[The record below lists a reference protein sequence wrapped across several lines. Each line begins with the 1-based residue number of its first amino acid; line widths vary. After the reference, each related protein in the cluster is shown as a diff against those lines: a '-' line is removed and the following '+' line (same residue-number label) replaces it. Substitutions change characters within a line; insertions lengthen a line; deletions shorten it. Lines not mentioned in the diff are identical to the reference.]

1 MRMLSAISVTL
12 SALLVGALPIVPVVA
27 AQAREDSSKTLD
39 ALAACRD
46 ITADTARL
54 ACFDTTAEKIA
65 RARQAGDLLALD
77 RGKVIE
83 RKRQQF
89 GLADAGQSPLGGGE
103 ADRVTRVT
111 EVQTTITTAKPAS
124 YARFALQLANGM
136 VWETIEPLSLQ
147 PRPGTAITIR
157 QAGFGGFKASITGE
171 RAILVKRRR

>member
-1 MRMLSAISVTL
+1 MRKLTLTTIALTLWLAALWPINGSARAQSVRD
-12 SALLVGALPIVPVVA
+12 SA
-27 AQAREDSSKTLD
+27 ETLD
-39 ALAACRD
+39 ALIACRAIAPD
-46 ITADTARL
+46 SARL
-54 ACFDTTAEKIA
+54 ACFDTAAGTIA
-65 RARQAGDLLALD
+65 RARESGDLLALD

-89 GLADAGQSPLGGGE
+89 GLADAGQNPLGGGD
-103 ADRVTRVT
+103 ADRATRVT
-111 EVQTTITTAKPAS
+111 ELQTTITAAKPAS